1 MRPLVRPALP
11 TQLQQAPAAR
21 LLVSAFG
28 NFCSF
33 CERPLLDNLWV
44 WNAKTGQSQEG
55 DHCTG
60 EDWEHLY
67 LLDHNCHEAQLQA
80 SPLDLHLLMLP
91 TDAAVFQ
98 REGPSLRYLLT
109 PLQRDLVDQE
119 QKLIQHDDV
128 HQVVVSATDYRAQAT
143 IRYFALNTAY
153 LDEDRL
159 VVPWQDYQSL
169 LDRRMEQRTEAWHH
183 AIQAARDL
191 KEAGTPEVVDA
202 MTQQLRQFIGTTG
215 FWSTCRAA
223 VALVLLDPQKLQAIF
238 AANLS
243 AHPPPIAGLP
253 EEHAVHFLGN
263 GPHQPF
269 PGTAPF

>member
-11 TQLQQAPAAR
+11 PQLQHVPAAR

-33 CERPLLDNLWV
+33 CERPLLDSLWV

-55 DHCTG
+55 DRCTS

-67 LLDHNCHEAQLQA
+67 LLDHNCHEAQRHA
-80 SPLDLHLLMLP
+80 SPLDLPLLLLP
-91 TDAAVFQ
+91 TDTAAFLQ
-98 REGPSLRYLLT
+98 EGPPLLYILT
-109 PLQRDLVDQE
+109 SMSRDQVNEE
-119 QKLIQHDDV
+119 QKLIQSDNVD
-128 HQVVVSATDYRAQAT
+128 QVLISASDYRAQAT

-153 LDEDRL
+153 LVKDRL
-159 VVPWQDYQSL
+159 VVPRQDHLSL
-169 LDRRMEQRTEAWHH
+169 LDRRMEQRSEAWRE
-183 AIQAARDL
+183 ATQAALDL
-191 KEAGTPEVVDA
+191 REAGQSEVVKA
-202 MTQQLRQFIGTTG
+202 LTRQLRQLIGTTG

-223 VALVLLDPQKLQAIF
+223 VDLVLQDPQKLQEIF
-238 AANLS
+238 AANLP
-243 AHPPPIAGLP
+243 ADRPVIAGLAAK
-253 EEHAVHFLGN
+253 HAIHFLGN